1 MNFSLKNSRWFGKAL
16 ASLAVIA
23 AIAAPIGAYLYG
35 EHRGLVTGLN
45 LYHEACYQG
54 AIMFNKEDGT
64 AVQCAPLT
72 QAPREEIGKYNKDR
86 A

>member
-16 ASLAVIA
+16 ASLAVIL
-23 AIAAPIGAYLYG
+23 AIAAPTGAYLVG
-35 EHRGLVTGLN
+35 EYKGRVEGLN

-54 AIMFNKEDGT
+54 AIMFNNEDGT

-72 QAPREEIGKYNKDR
+72 QVPKEELNKYNKDR
-86 A
+86 S